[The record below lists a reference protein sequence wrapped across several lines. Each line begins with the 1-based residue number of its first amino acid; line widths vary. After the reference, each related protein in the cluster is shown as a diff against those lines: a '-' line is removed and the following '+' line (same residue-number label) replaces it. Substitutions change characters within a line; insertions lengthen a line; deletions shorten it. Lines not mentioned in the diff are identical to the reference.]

1 MNPYYA
7 TGFLTALV
15 FWVWPAFLYKALD
28 AHWVTVGF
36 FTALLFVGAGRAA
49 SEFHIRVIA
58 PRAPPHGP
66 TVAIAATCAVII
78 ALGLLTRV
86 GYYVYMNARQGG

>member
-15 FWVWPAFLYKALD
+15 FWVWPALLYKNLD
-28 AHWVTVGF
+28 AHPVTVAF
-36 FTALLFVGAGRAA
+36 FVALLFLGAGRAV
-49 SEFHIRVIA
+49 SELHVRYIA
-58 PRAPPHGP
+58 PKAPPRGP
-66 TVAIAATCAVII
+66 LALIVAACAAIV

-86 GYYVYMNARQGG
+86 ARYLYLSVA